1 MGPEALPEESLLLP
15 TLRTKSTWLVMS
27 TESPINKNRWQD
39 NKSFVQW
46 LLEQEYAELREER
59 LFLFLSNGVALYMY
73 EAWCAGHQEAK
84 QPKPLECQCD
94 VCRKVQI
101 REKDDGTLLV
111 R

>member
-1 MGPEALPEESLLLP
+1 MP

-39 NKSFVQW
+39 NESFVQW
-46 LLEQEYAELREER
+46 LLEQRYAELREDKVYP
-59 LFLFLSNGVALYMY
+59 FLTGGAVLYMY

-84 QPKPLECQCD
+84 QPKPLVCQCD
-94 VCRKVQI
+94 FCRKVQI
-101 REKDDGTLLV
+101 REKDDGALLV